1 MWRNYLKERQ
11 VQVEAYMQTLA
22 PAQSGPLSRMMESM
36 RYSLFAG
43 GKRLRPILLLAAAD
57 TVGGDGRQFLHSACA
72 LEMIHTYSLIHDD
85 LPAMDDDD
93 YRRGRLTNHKVF
105 GDGMAVLAGDGLLT
119 MAFETLLSQPG
130 VTPEIRTRVAL
141 EVAQAAGPFG
151 MVGGQAIDL
160 DSEGQQPTPEIM
172 MLMHRLK
179 TGALF
184 RASLRA
190 GALLAGGSFT
200 HAGTNRAGSVARW
213 DGSTW
218 SRVGTNTA
226 SKDVRSLAF
235 DSQGRLLVGGAFDS
249 GWQAANSSDTNNFS
263 DGIVMTVYLGPKLE
277 VLGTNSEVIVSGER
291 ISVDKGTDFED
302 VMPIGSSRSRT
313 FRLMNLGTENLT
325 ISNAAFSGPGAAT
338 FAVAGMPATIS
349 YNSISNIVITF
360 TPPSAPG
367 V

>member
-22 PAQSGPLSRMMESM
+22 PAQPGPLSRMMESM

-43 GKRLRPILLLAAAD
+43 GKRLRPILLLAAVD

-172 MLMHRLK
+172 TLMHQLK

-190 GALLAGGSFT
+190 GALLAGGSAEAVQKLTEYAEQFGLAFQIT
-200 HAGTNRAGSVARW
+200 DDILDVTGTEAVLGKPIGSDEKNHKATYVSMYSLSEAQTMAKEAVGRSIRALEEFGDKAWVL
-213 DGSTW
+213 
-218 SRVGTNTA
+218 
-226 SKDVRSLAF
+226 RSLAEYLLTR
-235 DSQGRLLVGGAFDS
+235 DS
-249 GWQAANSSDTNNFS
+249 
-263 DGIVMTVYLGPKLE
+263 
-277 VLGTNSEVIVSGER
+277 
-291 ISVDKGTDFED
+291 
-302 VMPIGSSRSRT
+302 
-313 FRLMNLGTENLT
+313 
-325 ISNAAFSGPGAAT
+325 
-338 FAVAGMPATIS
+338 
-349 YNSISNIVITF
+349 
-360 TPPSAPG
+360 
-367 V
+367 

>member
-172 MLMHRLK
+172 TLMHRLK

-190 GALLAGGSFT
+190 GALLAGGSAEAVQKLTEYAEQFSLAFQIT
-200 HAGTNRAGSVARW
+200 DDILDVTGTEAVLGKPIGSDEKNHKATYVSMYSLSEAQTMAKEAVARSIGALEEFGDQAW
-213 DGSTW
+213 
-218 SRVGTNTA
+218 VL
-226 SKDVRSLAF
+226 RSLAEYLLTR
-235 DSQGRLLVGGAFDS
+235 DS
-249 GWQAANSSDTNNFS
+249 
-263 DGIVMTVYLGPKLE
+263 
-277 VLGTNSEVIVSGER
+277 
-291 ISVDKGTDFED
+291 
-302 VMPIGSSRSRT
+302 
-313 FRLMNLGTENLT
+313 
-325 ISNAAFSGPGAAT
+325 
-338 FAVAGMPATIS
+338 
-349 YNSISNIVITF
+349 
-360 TPPSAPG
+360 
-367 V
+367 